1 MSSKHNIKF
10 LADESCDFTVVRSLR
25 NDGYD
30 VLTVAGSFPSA
41 PDLQVLKFAV
51 EEERILLTEDKDF
64 GEWIFSQGKAMN
76 GVLLIRFP
84 ANMRS
89 KLGEAINFLVAE
101 HGFDLIKSFTVLE
114 PGRARIRKQK

>member
-1 MSSKHNIKF
+1 
-10 LADESCDFTVVRSLR
+10 
-25 NDGYD
+25 
-30 VLTVAGSFPSA
+30 
-41 PDLQVLKFAV
+41 
-51 EEERILLTEDKDF
+51 
-64 GEWIFSQGKAMN
+64 MN

-89 KLGEAINFLVAE
+89 KLGEAINFLFAE